1 MLQPRRNHPQHEW
14 IVIYTASNIPEAQIV
29 AGRLQS
35 EGIAA
40 LVNYPVG
47 GSAMGIHLGTISVLV
62 HPDDY
67 QDAWQILFT
76 EDDTLTEELPE
87 GDENTLY
94 DWQDFEPQDDDSDEP
109 DEYDT

>member
-29 AGRLQS
+29 AGRLKS
-35 EGIAA
+35 ENIQA

-47 GSAMGIHLGTISVLV
+47 SSAMGVQLGAISVLV

-67 QDAWQILFT
+67 QAAWQILFT
-76 EDDTLTEELPE
+76 EDDSSATELPE

-94 DWQDFEPQDDDSDEP
+94 DWQDFESQDDDSDEF
-109 DEYDT
+109 DT